1 VSDPLAP
8 LAAACVR
15 QVNVSPGGVPKL
27 PVDEAWVGRLGL
39 DGDRHDDVTGHGG
52 PHRAVTILGLEAIRR
67 VAAEGH
73 PIGPGTTGENL
84 TIEGL
89 DISTLPVGT
98 RLAVGDTLLLE
109 LSKPT
114 TPCQTIRGNFIGGHI
129 ARLSIDLHPRDS
141 RMYAR
146 VLVEGLVRSGDPISV
161 LPPTPD
167 SRAEQYRL
175 LERIGGAAR
184 ASAVAI
190 WEAARAG
197 GLDVRYVDDG
207 DLAYAAAPG
216 IPSEMLNQAV
226 GLDQLPHLL
235 DRVEDHFRRHGTVG
249 CLLSDELPPGRE
261 LWFELAVCAAEAGA
275 VAEVP
280 PPGSVTIRRIGS
292 GDGAAWAEAHVS
304 AFELEGPEV
313 AAWPII
319 AAGLA
324 DRPHTALFLAEEGG
338 QAVGAGSVTVRRG
351 VAFLRSGG
359 VVPGARGR
367 GIQRALIAARVAHA
381 VDVEEATLL
390 SVDAEPGSVSARNLE
405 AIGFERVGTVKAWRF
420 DPAAE
425 AGMTSRPTSEVAVA
439 APTSASG
446 SGSTTG

>member
-1 VSDPLAP
+1 MPDEERPPTTAR
-8 LAAACVR
+8 VR

-27 PVDEAWVGRLGL
+27 PVDAAWVGRLGL
-39 DGDRHDDVTGHGG
+39 DGDRHDDLTGHGG
-52 PHRAVTILGLEAIRR
+52 PHRAVSILGLEAIRR

-84 TIEGL
+84 TMEGL

-98 RLAVGDTLLLE
+98 RLAIGDTLLLE

-129 ARLSIDLHPRDS
+129 ARLSIELHPRDS

-146 VLVEGLVRSGDPISV
+146 VLIEGPVRAGDPIGV
-161 LPPTPD
+161 LPPAPD

-207 DLAYAAAPG
+207 DLAYAATPG

-226 GLDQLPHLL
+226 GLDQLPHFL
-235 DRVEDHFRRHGTVG
+235 DRVEDHFRRHGTVA
-249 CLLSDELPPGRE
+249 CLLADELPPGRE
-261 LWFELAVCAAEAGA
+261 LWFELAVYAAEADA
-275 VAEVP
+275 IAEVP
-280 PPGSVTIRRIGS
+280 PPTGVTIRRIRAE
-292 GDGAAWAEAHVS
+292 DGPAWGRAHAA
-304 AFELEGPEV
+304 AFELDGPEA
-313 AAWPII
+313 AAWPTI
-319 AAGLA
+319 AVGLA
-324 DRPHTALFLAEEGG
+324 DRPHTALFLADEGG
-338 QAVGAGSVTVRRG
+338 HAVGAGSVTVRRG

-359 VVPGARGR
+359 VVPDARGR

-381 VDVEEATLL
+381 VEVEEATLL

-405 AIGFERVGTVKAWRF
+405 AMGFERAGTIRAWRF
-420 DPAAE
+420 DPEAE
-425 AGMTSRPTSEVAVA
+425 ARTSPTTTPEATAARP
-439 APTSASG
+439 
-446 SGSTTG
+446 